1 MAFKNWLHLDLRP
14 STYYLVDYNLRL
26 VRCGSV
32 MVERVAGSAEE
43 RSRKWESHLAIPS
56 AGNPGIMSVE
66 T

>member
-1 MAFKNWLHLDLRP
+1 M
-14 STYYLVDYNLRL
+14 
-26 VRCGSV
+26 V
-32 MVERVAGSAEE
+32 MERVAGSEEE